1 MKLIRT
7 LSLGFML
14 VASLMLFPHTAFA
27 DSVTYYFIMNTSSL
41 SGSPGYI
48 EMQFSE
54 ALLGSGGG
62 MTAYNTYATATVSN
76 FQTNGSLDA
85 ASLSTMGDVTG
96 ALNQPV
102 TFLANGDGKFNDY
115 YQGITFGSQLSFA
128 LTLAGQGVTTPICP
142 INQSGAEC
150 NAPEFILDFLDSSN
164 TFLFTNDPSGSTPNG
179 WKVGGVAVNLDATT
193 TPYTNPGPG
202 NAPSDLS
209 INSNS
214 VPEPSAWLLLGSG
227 FIGVFLI
234 ARRARRLGA
243 CH

>member
-1 MKLIRT
+1 
-7 LSLGFML
+7 ML

-41 SGSPGYI
+41 SGSSGYI
-48 EMQFSE
+48 DMQFSE
-54 ALLGSGGG
+54 ALLGGGGG

-76 FQTNGSLDA
+76 FQTDGSLDA
-85 ASLSTMGDVTG
+85 ASLLTMGDVTG

-102 TFLANGDGKFNDY
+102 TFLANGDGAFNDY
-115 YQGITFGSQLSFA
+115 YQGITFGNQLSFA

-150 NAPEFILDFLDSSN
+150 NAPSFILDFLDSSQS
-164 TFLFTNDPSGSTPNG
+164 TFLFTNDPSGLTYSG
-179 WKVGGVAVNLDATT
+179 WIVGGVDVNLDATT

-234 ARRARRLGA
+234 ARRVRRLGA
-243 CH
+243 CY